1 MTFKRHSI
9 LEQIDGYQ
17 SAWSSNSGSGAAIAA
32 YDWLDFTIG
41 TDSKTPPVCA
51 LTKNLQV

>member
-41 TDSKTPPVCA
+41 TDSKTPP
-51 LTKNLQV
+51 LQV